1 MINIVEKIMEREYR
15 EINTV
20 YSLEE
25 AEALDLDIVFEAEE
39 IDEDYGTVVYEC
51 CNEINTQN
59 VVDIMRDWLSERG
72 HEVEDLTSEE
82 LSEYVDKYYNDLYFQ
97 A

>member
-1 MINIVEKIMEREYR
+1 MINIVEKIMQREYR

-20 YSLEE
+20 WSLEE
-25 AEALDLDIVFEAEE
+25 AEALNLDVVFED

-51 CNEINTQN
+51 CNAINTQN
-59 VVDIMRDWLSERG
+59 VVDIMKEWLSERG
-72 HEVEDLTSEE
+72 HEVENLTAEQ
-82 LSEYVDKYYNDLYFQ
+82 LSKYVDKYYNDLYFQ